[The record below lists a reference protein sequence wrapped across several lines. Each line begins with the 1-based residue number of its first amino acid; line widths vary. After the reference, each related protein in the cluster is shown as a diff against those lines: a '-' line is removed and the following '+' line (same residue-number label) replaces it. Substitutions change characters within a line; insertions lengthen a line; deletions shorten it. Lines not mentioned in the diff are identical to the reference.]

1 MKVSQNSN
9 STAALDALAQQQAAQ
24 KAQQTQ
30 AAAKPEAQAPQAPP
44 AQQAAHLGK
53 HVDTEG

>member
-1 MKVSQNSN
+1 MKVSQNQN
-9 STAALDALAQQQAAQ
+9 STAALEALAQQQAAQ

-30 AAAKPEAQAPQAPP
+30 AAKPEAQPAQPPP